1 VIVTLVQWNIQSD
14 WDQQE
19 ISILT
24 IIEKVKTQ
32 ISVSGRTTK
41 LIIYILVEEEPKDK
55 ETKTVDE
62 FLKNIIKNSQMEKNN
77 FIILNTKEGK

>member
-1 VIVTLVQWNIQSD
+1 VTLVQWNIQSD